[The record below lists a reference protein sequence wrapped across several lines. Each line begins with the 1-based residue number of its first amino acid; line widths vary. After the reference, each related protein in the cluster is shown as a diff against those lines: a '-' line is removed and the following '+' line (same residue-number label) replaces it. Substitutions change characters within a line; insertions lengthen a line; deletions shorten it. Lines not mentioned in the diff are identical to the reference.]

1 MNDAVEG
8 LNQIKGWSG
17 EFNNTSFSVAGYI
30 TAAML
35 GVSLIFVVWALATK
49 KDNARTYLVVLVCGF
64 DICDSVYSA
73 IINL

>member
-49 KDNARTYLVVLVCGF
+49 KDNARTYGF

>member
-35 GVSLIFVVWALATK
+35 GVSLIFVVWDLATK
-49 KDNARTYLVVLVCGF
+49 KDNARTYLVAWFVALIF
-64 DICDSVYSA
+64 A
-73 IINL
+73 IVFILR